1 MTYCYFYA
9 MKLWRRKK
17 DDPRPDVPEEL
28 DDKKRS
34 RKKENRARKEK
45 EKERGRQDSANPE
58 LAARLREYG
67 ENYGLEE
74 DPYLEG
80 LSNAIEEGKNLSV
93 WASNDVMTLMPHP
106 DVESVEGPIYSAMV
120 LIRNVLVFVPVAL
133 TWLAVGKATTG
144 FSIYTAKSSAASVVN
159 FLQFWQNGYGV
170 LAKVWTLSHVAEDDF
185 YIIAT
190 VIILT
195 FVTPFMNRSAI
206 KKAAAFEQDALRE
219 RLTLVIEV
227 ESFLFDKRRLTPL
240 TIDSALA
247 KSFERVVEATQNLA
261 IASKRIDVGLKA
273 LPRQVDG
280 RDEEDAVIVGSNG
293 GDARET
299 FSSRSSNYEKQFAN
313 FDDEDEKLTRKVKK
327 DKKRKEHGDSDSRE
341 LVEIEREKFDFKDS
355 ETGKIH
361 VDSVDQATATLEAA
375 TKRVDVIAQSLP
387 RRAHARKELKKV
399 EIELN
404 QTRTEL
410 MALQSKLKKKQ
421 KKAQRENEWKAA
433 KREAERNKALSRPK
447 NSKNDGSNN
456 FEAK

>member
-1 MTYCYFYA
+1 

-17 DDPRPDVPEEL
+17 DDPRPDVSEDL
-28 DDKKRS
+28 DEKKRS
-34 RKKENRARKEK
+34 SKKENRARKEK
-45 EKERGRQDSANPE
+45 DKERGRQDSANPE

-120 LIRNVLVFVPVAL
+120 LVRNVLVFVPVAL

-170 LAKVWTLSHVAEDDF
+170 LAKEWTLSHVAEDDF
-185 YIIAT
+185 FIIAT

-195 FVTPFMNRSAI
+195 FITPFMNRSAI
-206 KKAAAFEQDALRE
+206 KKAAIFEQDALRE

-273 LPRQVDG
+273 LPRQIEGSED
-280 RDEEDAVIVGSNG
+280 DEVIIGSVKG
-293 GDARET
+293 G
-299 FSSRSSNYEKQFAN
+299 SSDSPNSRNSEYDEQFAN
-313 FDDEDEKLTRKVKK
+313 FEDEDEKLSRKEKK
-327 DKKRKEHGDSDSRE
+327 DKKRKEHRDSDSRE
-341 LVEIEREKFDFKDS
+341 LIEIKGEKFDFKDP
-355 ETGKIH
+355 ETGKIN
-361 VDSVDQATATLEAA
+361 VESVDQATATLEAVS
-375 TKRVDVIAQSLP
+375 KRVDVIAQSLP

-399 EIELN
+399 EIELD
-404 QTRTEL
+404 QTRSEL

-447 NSKNDGSNN
+447 HLKSDGKTP
-456 FEAK
+456 FGDK

>member
-1 MTYCYFYA
+1 

-17 DDPRPDVPEEL
+17 ADPRPDTSEESENE
-28 DDKKRS
+28 KRS
-34 RKKENRARKEK
+34 RKNEKRARKEK
-45 EKERGRQDSANPE
+45 EKGRQDSANPE

-120 LIRNVLVFVPVAL
+120 LIRNDLVFVPVAL

-144 FSIYTAKSSAASVVN
+144 FSVYTAKSSAASVVN

-170 LAKVWTLSHVAEDDF
+170 LAKVWTLSHIAEDDF

-190 VIILT
+190 VITLT
-195 FVTPFMNRSAI
+195 FITPFMNRSAV
-206 KKAAAFEQDALRE
+206 KKAATFEQDALRE

-240 TIDSALA
+240 SIDSALA

-261 IASKRIDVGLKA
+261 IASKRIDVGLKS
-273 LPRQVDG
+273 LPRQIERD
-280 RDEEDAVIVGSNG
+280 DEEADRVGNSKVNG
-293 GDARET
+293 GRYDSARSAEYDE
-299 FSSRSSNYEKQFAN
+299 RFAN
-313 FDDEDEKLTRKVKK
+313 FEDNDDKQSRRARKEE
-327 DKKRKEHGDSDSRE
+327 KRKAKGASDSRE
-341 LVEIEREKFDFKDS
+341 LVIIEQDKNGMQKRETPERKS
-355 ETGKIH
+355 E
-361 VDSVDQATATLEAA
+361 SVDQATATLEAMS
-375 TKRVDVIAQSLP
+375 KRVDVIAQSLP

-399 EIELN
+399 EIELD
-404 QTRTEL
+404 QTRSEL
-410 MALQSKLKKKQ
+410 ESLQAKLKKKQ
-421 KKAQRENEWKAA
+421 KKAQKENEWKAA

-447 NSKNDGSNN
+447 AFKDNDARYL
-456 FEAK
+456 EEK

>member
-1 MTYCYFYA
+1 

-17 DDPRPDVPEEL
+17 DNPRPDASEEM
-28 DDKKRS
+28 DDDKRS

-45 EKERGRQDSANPE
+45 EKEKGRQDQSNPE

-106 DVESVEGPIYSAMV
+106 DVESVEGPIYSALV

-144 FSIYTAKSSAASVVN
+144 FAVYTAKSSAASVVN

-170 LAKVWTLSHVAEDDF
+170 LAKIWTLSHIAEDDF
-185 YIIAT
+185 YIIGT
-190 VIILT
+190 VIVLT
-195 FVTPFMNRSAI
+195 FITPFMNRSAV

-240 TIDSALA
+240 SIDSALA

-261 IASKRIDVGLKA
+261 IASKRIDIGLKA
-273 LPRQVDG
+273 LPRQIETNDG
-280 RDEEDAVIVGSNG
+280 DEVQIINSKGNSGTYEN
-293 GDARET
+293 
-299 FSSRSSNYEKQFAN
+299 SRNSDYDERFAN
-313 FDDEDEKLTRKVKK
+313 FEDEDEKLSRKSKK
-327 DKKRKEHGDSDSRE
+327 DKKRKDKDASDSRE
-341 LVEIEREKFDFKDS
+341 LVVLDHEYEELKERES
-355 ETGKIH
+355 GKRQSQ
-361 VDSVDQATATLEAA
+361 SVDQATATLEAV

-399 EIELN
+399 EIELD
-404 QTRTEL
+404 QTRGEL

-447 NSKNDGSNN
+447 PPKDFNSANLEDK
-456 FEAK
+456 

>member
-1 MTYCYFYA
+1 

-17 DDPRPDVPEEL
+17 DDPRPDVSEDL
-28 DDKKRS
+28 DEKKRS
-34 RKKENRARKEK
+34 GKKENRARKEK
-45 EKERGRQDSANPE
+45 DKERRDSANPE

-144 FSIYTAKSSAASVVN
+144 FSLYTAKSSAASVVN

-170 LAKVWTLSHVAEDDF
+170 LAKEWTLSHVAEDDF
-185 YIIAT
+185 FIIAT

-195 FVTPFMNRSAI
+195 FITPFMNRSAI
-206 KKAAAFEQDALRE
+206 KKAAIFEQDALRE

-273 LPRQVDG
+273 LPRQIEGSED
-280 RDEEDAVIVGSNG
+280 DEVIIGTVKG
-293 GDARET
+293 G
-299 FSSRSSNYEKQFAN
+299 SSRFS
-313 FDDEDEKLTRKVKK
+313 
-327 DKKRKEHGDSDSRE
+327 
-341 LVEIEREKFDFKDS
+341 
-355 ETGKIH
+355 
-361 VDSVDQATATLEAA
+361 
-375 TKRVDVIAQSLP
+375 
-387 RRAHARKELKKV
+387 
-399 EIELN
+399 
-404 QTRTEL
+404 
-410 MALQSKLKKKQ
+410 
-421 KKAQRENEWKAA
+421 
-433 KREAERNKALSRPK
+433 
-447 NSKNDGSNN
+447 
-456 FEAK
+456 